1 MTVPYLGRGLFN
13 LLGKQAML
21 QKLRN
26 ERLKDDFAHPELV
39 PEIIEDTVQKLEWL
53 LAEKHG
59 FYHAFHSTVSF
70 SQKFIFIFFIFL
82 IFFVFFI
89 LFLHLFLHFTYI
101 FFSYL
106 FLFLLWKVYFLKFV
120 VVIQH
125 TIDGGNVK

>member
-82 IFFVFFI
+82 IFF
-89 LFLHLFLHFTYI
+89 LCFLYYFYIYFYISLI
-101 FFSYL
+101 FFL
-106 FLFLLWKVYFLKFV
+106 VICFYFYYGKF
-120 VVIQH
+120 IF
-125 TIDGGNVK
+125 